1 MISAWVS
8 ITLAPQSLEIE
19 VALVSSSNCNFLMS
33 LSEALPT
40 TAITL
45 CRNLHAEAL
54 QATVSEGLAKVP
66 TWRLE
71 RYSNL
76 PVERLRLY
84 QCATRDRRKEEAT
97 PTEGLPFHPMGLL
110 LSLFWRK

>member
-54 QATVSEGLAKVP
+54 QATVSEGLAQGPYVAARAVFKP
-66 TWRLE
+66 SGRKAST
-71 RYSNL
+71 L
-76 PVERLRLY
+76 PMRN
-84 QCATRDRRKEEAT
+84 
-97 PTEGLPFHPMGLL
+97 
-110 LSLFWRK
+110 